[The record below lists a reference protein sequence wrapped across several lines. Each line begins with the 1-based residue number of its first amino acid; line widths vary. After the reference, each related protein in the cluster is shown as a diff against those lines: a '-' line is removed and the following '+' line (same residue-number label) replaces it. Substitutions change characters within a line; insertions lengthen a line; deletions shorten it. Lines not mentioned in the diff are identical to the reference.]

1 MGTQYG
7 PYVMYILSQM
17 MQKRQAAEQVR
28 ESQEQDGDEPFAF
41 DETGCLWHRQEN
53 LELLRQ
59 FCPEGYEMAKK
70 YGHFLIGKDKDG
82 GERNCIA
89 IPGRF
94 LLAEQPAQGR
104 TGFTL
109 WQPLKA
115 EKHSMRNFP
124 RWTVKQQKSCTATG
138 SAALDGQNLHISE
151 V

>member
-17 MQKRQAAEQVR
+17 MKKRQAAEQVR

-109 WQPLKA
+109 WQPLKGGEA
-115 EKHSMRNFP
+115 FYEELSTLDSETTEILYGY
-124 RWTVKQQKSCTATG
+124 WI
-138 SAALDGQNLHISE
+138 AALDRQNLHISE